1 MESKVCPK
9 CNADNPIEANFCRK
23 CCYAFP
29 EETKDGRSL
38 QPKIKAFS
46 VLDDKYVVGS
56 TIHLAWS
63 VEHFTKL
70 MLSDVDVSV
79 YDEYEFLV
87 ERATKLELIASNDYA
102 QSTKSVSIKP
112 LPLPNIKKFR
122 SNFSNIRSGQSV
134 KFSWH
139 VEHSSKVELVARDFS
154 VECRPIDSR
163 EIRLCESQDVVLRV
177 YSYDPAV
184 YEERIC
190 HIDVLAE
197 VEILSAI
204 VTPQFVVESRPVRLA
219 WEIKNADSIML
230 YPQNIDVTE
239 QTEIE
244 VFPRRTTTY
253 RLQASNKISQ
263 KEISISVGVQPL
275 PQIDISL
282 ITDLD
287 VIKLPEIK
295 TINLSA
301 NSSMGKISEWMLS
314 LNDHKIENRL
324 MRYSIFRKAK
334 SLLKLK

>member
-9 CNADNPIEANFCRK
+9 CNADNPIAANFCRK

-38 QPKIKAFS
+38 QPKIKDFS

-79 YDEYEFLV
+79 YDEYEVLV
-87 ERATKLELIASNDYA
+87 DRATKLELVASNDYA
-102 QSTKSVSIKP
+102 QSIKSVSIKP

-122 SNFSNIRSGQSV
+122 SNFSNIRSGQPV

-139 VEHSSKVELVARDFS
+139 VEHSSKVELIAGDFT
-154 VECRPIDSR
+154 VECKPIDSR
-163 EIRLCESQDVVLRV
+163 EIRLAETQDVILRV
-177 YSYDPAV
+177 YSYDPTV

-190 HIDVLAE
+190 HVEVLSE
-197 VEILSAI
+197 VEILSAMA
-204 VTPQFVVESRPVRLA
+204 TPQFVVESRPVKLK

-230 YPQNIDVTE
+230 YPQNIDVTG

-244 VFPRRTTTY
+244 VFPRRTATY
-253 RLQASNKISQ
+253 RLLASNRISQ
-263 KEISISVGVQPL
+263 KEISISIGVQPL
-275 PQIDISL
+275 PQINTSL
-282 ITDLD
+282 IADLD
-287 VIKLPEIK
+287 AIKLPEIK
-295 TINLSA
+295 TVNLST

-314 LNDHKIENRL
+314 LNEQKIENKL
-324 MRYSIFRKAK
+324 FKSSIFRKTK
-334 SLLKLK
+334 SLLRLK